1 MSKTKKK
8 KAKNLLKIKIEE
20 LQTKLNE
27 HKELK
32 RKVESVITQKNAN
45 MNTISQHI
53 TSLINSE
60 SE

>member
-32 RKVESVITQKNAN
+32 RKVESVITQKNSN